1 MLSQPSAHQ
10 SGEESA
16 TNNRKAPPLKHYL
29 SKRDFKEL
37 FRYEE
42 NERDKKALKKDWKKI
57 EKRSKSNTEFKHVI
71 GKCSL

>member
-1 MLSQPSAHQ
+1 MLSQPSAHL

-16 TNNRKAPPLKHYL
+16 TNMRKAPPLKHYL

-42 NERDKKALKKDWKKI
+42 NERDKKALKKEGWTLEDL
-57 EKRSKSNTEFKHVI
+57 R
-71 GKCSL
+71 